1 MSNVKITV
9 AEQYDLTLNGS
20 AASSDIVYIPGF
32 SAKEDAPKNSPMLVS
47 TVKDFLNTF
56 GGQGSSIAD
65 KAYKLTEED
74 AAFSKASRIG
84 VKAGDIDRSF
94 LMAVELLNAGVQV
107 IYENVCPDA
116 ASASERIIA
125 TAKTPAAY
133 RVEMGST
140 SCTYTTCKESATEKI
155 NFQFRLAP
163 EKFTVENGKVSGS
176 AVVTLKTIKE
186 HEGVTLTLGDVTVA
200 KTDGVVVSKDNKIT
214 LTAVDSNALEFL
226 AFSVPVTIAQ
236 SGDPVE
242 GNKVEFAVNV
252 TDGADAPVVETSY
265 LKYLYDRFT
274 SEEFFTRLK
283 DKGTYSVK
291 YITSGGYPTYFV
303 DDSGM
308 AMNFMDAAAN
318 RGDAVALI
326 DHEYAPEKPLGITAE
341 SIYKSVNKDF
351 SNQPKATY
359 AAMFTPYGVY
369 SLTRSGIS
377 VVMPA
382 SFGYLMSLATAIQ
395 TSPNWLAM
403 AGVTR
408 GLVPGYAP
416 ITNDPIIT
424 NVIAEDYQPKFGDNE
439 ANVVGINAIT
449 NIRPYGQCIWGNRTL
464 YRTATQSQGGATPHC
479 FLNTRNMISDIKK
492 VAYTTAKE
500 LMFEQNSDTLWLKFK
515 SGVSPLLEQLRNG
528 NGISKYQIIKGAT
541 HYDGSSLAR
550 NELAAII
557 RVYPRYAVEY
567 FEVTIVVSDEDVAVD

>member
-84 VKAGDIDRSF
+84 VKAGDVDRSF

-116 ASASERIIA
+116 ASANERIIA
-125 TAKTPAAY
+125 TAKTPTAD

-140 SCTYTTCKESATEKI
+140 SCTYTTCKETATEKI
-155 NFQFRLAP
+155 NFQFRLDP

-176 AVVTLKTIKE
+176 AVVALKTIKE
-186 HEGVTLTLGDVTVA
+186 HEGVTLTLGDVSVV
-200 KTDGVVVSKDNKIT
+200 KTDGVVVSKDNIT
-214 LTAVDSNALEFL
+214 LTAVDSNTLEFL
-226 AFSVPVTIAQ
+226 AFSVSVTISQ
-236 SGDPVE
+236 GESTVE

-252 TDGADAPVVETSY
+252 TDGADVPVVETSH
-265 LKYLYDRFT
+265 LKYLYDRF
-274 SEEFFTRLK
+274 SSDEFFTRLT

-303 DDSGM
+303 DDQGM
-308 AMNFMDAAAN
+308 SDNFMTAAAT
-318 RGDAVALI
+318 RGDAVAII
-326 DHEYAPEKPLGITAE
+326 DHEYAPEKPLGISAN
-341 SIYKSVNKDF
+341 SIYKSVNEHFKKL
-351 SNQPKATY
+351 SNATY

-369 SLTRSGIS
+369 SLTRSGVS

-408 GLVPGYAP
+408 GLVPGYTP
-416 ITNDPIIT
+416 IANDPIIT

-464 YRTATQSQGGATPHC
+464 YKTATQSQGGATPHC